1 MKMCS
6 SVNVEHIFYIAD
18 YQRNNGISE
27 TLCTSLRKRSIF
39 FGNNA
44 STLDKNLR
52 LSPLRATAAPK
63 LMLRGGGIL
72 VLEQETSDEVI
83 GVVYAGG
90 VESSKINTGGAL

>member
-1 MKMCS
+1 M
-6 SVNVEHIFYIAD
+6 
-18 YQRNNGISE
+18 
-27 TLCTSLRKRSIF
+27 
-39 FGNNA
+39 
-44 STLDKNLR
+44 R